1 MKKMVMTVVP
11 RDGAEDLLNAL
22 VNSGYTATFMESRG
36 GMLRQ
41 SQLSLFT
48 AVDEEELEKVL
59 SIVRSSCSSEIP
71 VEKSQNSEEISYSFG
86 QTRITSGVGG
96 AVIFIWTIEGLEIV

>member
-11 RDGAEDLLNAL
+11 RNGAEKLLNAL
-22 VNSGYTATFMESRG
+22 VNAGHTATFMESRG

-48 AVDEEELEKVL
+48 AVDSEELEKVL
-59 SIVRSSCSSEIP
+59 EIIRGSCSTEMI
-71 VEKSQNSEEISYSFG
+71 VESQNDAEMLSFG
-86 QTRITSGVGG
+86 QTSITSGVGG
-96 AVIFIWTIEGLEIV
+96 AVIFIWSIEGIEII

>member
-11 RDGAEDLLNAL
+11 RDGAEILLNAL
-22 VNSGYTATFMESRG
+22 VNAGYTATFMESRG

-48 AVDEEELEKVL
+48 AVDSDELDKVL
-59 SIVRSSCSSEIP
+59 DIVRENCRSE
-71 VEKSQNSEEISYSFG
+71 VMVNSQSKPETYSFG
-86 QTRITSGVGG
+86 QTSIPAGVGG
-96 AVIFIWTIEGLEIV
+96 AVVFIWNIEGIEIF

>member
-22 VNSGYTATFMESRG
+22 VNGGYTATFMESRG

-48 AVDEEELEKVL
+48 AVDGEELDKVL
-59 SIVRSSCSSEIP
+59 SIVRNNCRSEVI
-71 VEKSQNSEEISYSFG
+71 VESQGSAQSYSFG
-86 QTRITSGVGG
+86 QTSMTTGVGG
-96 AVIFIWTIEGLEIV
+96 AVIFIWNIDRIEIY